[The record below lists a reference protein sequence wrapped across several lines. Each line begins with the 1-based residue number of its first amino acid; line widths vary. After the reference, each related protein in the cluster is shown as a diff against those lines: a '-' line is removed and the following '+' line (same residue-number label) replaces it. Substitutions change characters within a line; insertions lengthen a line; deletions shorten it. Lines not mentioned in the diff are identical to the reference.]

1 MHLVGFGLQPIEEAA
16 HAVPFFVVVFF
27 PAAPRVVALDNEAL
41 ILRAHVAIRHIH
53 RNVARRHVF
62 LKIVLTL
69 FEAWRLPR
77 LHGALRQGF
86 AFIGNDQSEINAD
99 HTTETAASVA
109 GTERVVE
116 RETGGVR
123 IGIGDVASGA
133 VQVTGIAPC
142 CPLSRSAGEGW
153 DEVGRLG
160 GYLDGALDATATALV
175 RPFGR
180 LLLRCGRRARYVK
193 HEHIHSPLAK
203 QQRGLQRLH
212 HTCLVGGPDAHAIL
226 HHL

>member
-1 MHLVGFGLQPIEEAA
+1 MHFVGFGLQPIEETA

-27 PAAPRVVALDNEAL
+27 PAAPRVVALDDEAP

-62 LKIVLTL
+62 FEIVLTL

-77 LHGALRQGF
+77 LHGALSKSF
-86 AFIGNDQSEINAD
+86 AFIGNDQAKINAN
-99 HTTETAASVA
+99 HTTKTAAGVA
-109 GTERVVE
+109 GAEWVVE

-123 IGIGDVASGA
+123 IGIGDVAGGA
-133 VQVTGIAPC
+133 VQVGGIAPG
-142 CPLSRSAGEGW
+142 CPRLSSN
-153 DEVGRLG
+153 
-160 GYLDGALDATATALV
+160 
-175 RPFGR
+175 
-180 LLLRCGRRARYVK
+180 GRRASVVEHK
-193 HEHIHSPLAK
+193 HIHAALAVE
-203 QQRGLQRLH
+203 QRGLKRLH